1 MSVYQSQPNIK
12 SKGDQLSKSTLKRKY
27 SNTSRL
33 KMHELSEKLGFKKIN
48 PFQMDL
54 EHVDEEGIYA
64 LSEEKLKLQL

>member
-1 MSVYQSQPNIK
+1 
-12 SKGDQLSKSTLKRKY
+12 
-27 SNTSRL
+27 
-33 KMHELSEKLGFKKIN
+33 MHELSEKLGFKKIY